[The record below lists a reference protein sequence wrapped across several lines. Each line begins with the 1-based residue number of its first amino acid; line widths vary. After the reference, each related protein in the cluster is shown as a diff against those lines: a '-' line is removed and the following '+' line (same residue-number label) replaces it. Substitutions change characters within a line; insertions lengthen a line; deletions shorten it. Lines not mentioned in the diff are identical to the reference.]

1 MNLCVDQGNGHC
13 HAVWFDNDE
22 IIHRWSGDNDEIA
35 TIKRETSSLTNTAA
49 DPTLNVI
56 YCSVSEHESSLLE
69 SFARLNTNRVIR
81 LNATTPLPIKVD
93 YDRNEMGTDRV
104 AAAVG
109 ASRLFRCRDCLI
121 IDMGTAV
128 TYDVISC
135 DRNGDV
141 TLEGGNIAPG
151 LEMRL
156 RALHEQTSKLPL
168 VVKDGDAPLTSHN
181 THDAIRG
188 GAINGMMFEL
198 IGYAQRISQTKT
210 NLLTILTGGDG
221 KYFEKRMKSEI
232 FASELTYEPNLVE
245 VGLNAI
251 LEYDLRTQQQ

>member
-13 HAVWFDNDE
+13 HAIWFENGE
-22 IIHRWSGDNDEIA
+22 IIHRWNGNNDEIV
-35 TIKRETSSLTNTAA
+35 TIERETAMLTNVVVA
-49 DPTLNVI
+49 PTLNVI
-56 YCSVSEHESSLLE
+56 YCSVSEHEPSLLE
-69 SFARLNTNRVIR
+69 SFARLDTNRVIR
-81 LNATTPLPIKVD
+81 LDSTTPLPIKVD

-109 ASRLFRCRDCLI
+109 ASRLFQRRDCLV

-135 DRNGDV
+135 DENGNV

-168 VVKDGDAPLTSHN
+168 VAKNGDTPLTSHN

-188 GAINGMMFEL
+188 GVIKGMIFEL
-198 IGYAQRISQTKT
+198 VGYMQRISQTKT

-251 LEYDLRTQQQ
+251 LEYDLRTRQQ